1 MRQPERTIPGTPR
14 DWLRYARSSFALAS
28 APRQEGV
35 LWENLCFETQQA
47 AEKAVKA
54 VLQQKGIVFPYVH
67 DLQVLLDLLGE
78 RGDSIPENVK
88 QASVLTRYA
97 FQTRYP
103 GDYEPVTEADYH
115 RAIEQAKAVLDWAA
129 SIVERDFGATQK
141 D

>member
-1 MRQPERTIPGTPR
+1 M
-14 DWLRYARSSFALAS
+14 AS
-28 APRQEGV
+28 VSKPAETA
-35 LWENLCFETQQA
+35 WEDLCFEAQQA

-54 VLQQKGIVFPYVH
+54 VLQHRKMDFPFVH
-67 DLQVLLDLLGE
+67 DIQNLLEILNQAGVPLTDTIKKTAVL
-78 RGDSIPENVK
+78 S
-88 QASVLTRYA
+88 RYA

-103 GDYEPVTEADYH
+103 GDYEPVTEEDYH